1 MELFQLPKAFLQM
14 NTIFI
19 SILIEALPFVLIG
32 VFISGFIQMFVTEDM
47 VAKWMPKK
55 PISVCFNGYF
65 LGMMFPGCECGIV
78 PIVRRLIGKGS
89 AICRDC
95 IYVNWSNY

>member
-47 VAKWMPKK
+47 VAKWMPKNRFL
-55 PISVCFNGYF
+55 SVYPLFCCFQE
-65 LGMMFPGCECGIV
+65 PCIV
-78 PIVRRLIGKGS
+78 MYTDS
-89 AICRDC
+89 
-95 IYVNWSNY
+95 S

>member
-47 VAKWMPKK
+47 VAKWMPK
-55 PISVCFNGYF
+55 N
-65 LGMMFPGCECGIV
+65 
-78 PIVRRLIGKGS
+78 R
-89 AICRDC
+89 
-95 IYVNWSNY
+95 

>member
-47 VAKWMPKK
+47 VAKWMPKNRFL
-55 PISVCFNGYF
+55 SVLLATF
-65 LGMMFPGCECGIV
+65 LGMLFPGCECGIV
-78 PIVRRLIGKGS
+78 PIVRRLIGKGVPPY
-89 AICRDC
+89 AGIAF
-95 IYVNWSNY
+95 

>member
-1 MELFQLPKAFLQM
+1 MPYKPCSINEMGLKLHIVNEKLEEIHHGIVSLPKAFLQM

-47 VAKWMPKK
+47 VA
-55 PISVCFNGYF
+55 NG
-65 LGMMFPGCECGIV
+65 C
-78 PIVRRLIGKGS
+78 RRTDFCLF
-89 AICRDC
+89 
-95 IYVNWSNY
+95 Y

>member
-1 MELFQLPKAFLQM
+1 MELFQLSKAFLQM

-47 VAKWMPKK
+47 VAKWMPKTDF
-55 PISVCFNGYF
+55 CLF
-65 LGMMFPGCECGIV
+65 
-78 PIVRRLIGKGS
+78 
-89 AICRDC
+89 
-95 IYVNWSNY
+95 